1 MSDKTPPI
9 DIGIKCDG
17 YDISIENGR
26 LVIRSPLPVEV
37 KSAPAVSNGADELV
51 SKADLE
57 AAKAARLNQKW
68 TKGRFY
74 TGQGVYLGTYKM
86 TAPHDKKL
94 SRLFHGFAARQDY
107 PQCLE
112 PADVNVNAGADA
124 DAAAAALYNLTSI
137 NDSLSDLAKRQSET
151 VFDNSGFRQVGDAT
165 VKFTPVPRID
175 GRCVMALR
183 DGVMHDGTHK
193 GLWEII
199 ESGAYKGQWFVPNA
213 DMLARLVA
221 PCVEK
226 VDLKGSFN
234 ISSQAFDFKSSLY
247 LSSSFDRQGSVA
259 YGHDLHNNLP
269 VHMNSSA
276 DKASVRLVRL
286 VPCD

>member
-1 MSDKTPPI
+1 MSDKVPPI

-26 LVIRSPLPVEV
+26 LVIHSPLPVEI
-37 KSAPAVSNGADELV
+37 KSAPAISNGTDELV

-74 TGQGVYLGTYKM
+74 AGQGVYLGTYKL
-86 TAPHDKKL
+86 TSPHDKTL
-94 SRLFHGFAARQDY
+94 SRLFHGFAAQQDY
-107 PQCLE
+107 PQCLDN
-112 PADVNVNAGADA
+112 ADVNAYTAAGAEH
-124 DAAAAALYNLTSI
+124 LYNLTSI
-137 NDSLSDLAKRQSET
+137 NESLADLAKRQSET
-151 VFDNSGFRQVGDAT
+151 IFDNSGFRQVGNAT
-165 VKFTPVPRID
+165 VKYTPVPRID

-193 GLWEII
+193 GLWDIV

-221 PCVEK
+221 PYAEK
-226 VDLKGSFN
+226 GALRDSFN
-234 ISSQAFDFKSSLY
+234 TVSQAFDFKSSLY
-247 LSSSFDRQGSVA
+247 LSCSFDKDSRRA
-259 YGHDLHNNLP
+259 YGHDLYNNLA

-286 VPCD
+286 VPCV